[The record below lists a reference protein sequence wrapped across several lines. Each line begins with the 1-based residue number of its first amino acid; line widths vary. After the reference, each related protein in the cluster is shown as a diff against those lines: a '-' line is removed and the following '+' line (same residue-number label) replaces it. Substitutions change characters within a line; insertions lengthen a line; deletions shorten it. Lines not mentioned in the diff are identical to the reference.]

1 MAALPIYE
9 SFHELKSGAF
19 VMLPLPPMM
28 HLCKLSLNAAV
39 CVCGHSSLSLSLF
52 LFLEK

>member
-1 MAALPIYE
+1 MATLSIYE
-9 SFHELKSGAF
+9 SFHELKSAAF
-19 VMLPLPPMM
+19 VVLPLPPMM

-39 CVCGHSSLSLSLF
+39 CVCRHPSLSLSLF